1 VRHAEATAIDVV
13 VQQGEQN
20 LEVKIKDNGKGFVE
34 EEVMKEKRGMGLF
47 NIRKR
52 VALIGGDVS
61 IVTQNGTEIKI
72 VVPYP

>member
-1 VRHAEATAIDVV
+1 
-13 VQQGEQN
+13 
-20 LEVKIKDNGKGFVE
+20 
-34 EEVMKEKRGMGLF
+34 MGLF

-72 VVPYP
+72 VVPYS